1 MAKPKTA
8 HAYELE
14 IRKMII
20 ERLGKFDT
28 WLKPQV
34 RATAMNMVMLDKIQ
48 DTLSDKDTDLMI
60 TASGSMGQMK
70 QDAHPL
76 LAHYDKLQRTLIQQF
91 QALSLNYNATPSKI
105 KEDVKKGVDS
115 EKAGLTSI
123 INSAQDDV
131 NDIPDIE

>member
-1 MAKPKTA
+1 MAKKKTA

-28 WLKPQV
+28 WLMPQV
-34 RATAMNMVMLDKIQ
+34 RATAMNMVMLDKLQ
-48 DTLSDKDTDLMI
+48 DTLSDQQTDLMI
-60 TASGSMGQMK
+60 TMSGSMGQIK

-105 KEDVKKGVDS
+105 KEPVKQGADEKDKLLNALSEITDV
-115 EKAGLTSI
+115 
-123 INSAQDDV
+123 
-131 NDIPDIE
+131 

>member
-1 MAKPKTA
+1 MAKKKTA

-28 WLKPQV
+28 WLMPQV
-34 RATAMNMVMLDKIQ
+34 RATAMNMVMLDKLQ
-48 DTLSDKDTDLMI
+48 DTLSDQQTDLMI
-60 TASGSMGQMK
+60 TMPGSMGQIK

-105 KEDVKKGVDS
+105 KEPVKQGADEKDKLLNALSEITDV
-115 EKAGLTSI
+115 
-123 INSAQDDV
+123 
-131 NDIPDIE
+131 

>member
-1 MAKPKTA
+1 MAKKKTA

-20 ERLGKFDT
+20 ERLGKFDM
-28 WLKPQV
+28 WLMPQV
-34 RATAMNMVMLDKIQ
+34 RATAMNMVMLDKLQ
-48 DTLSDKDTDLMI
+48 DTLSDQQTDLMI
-60 TASGSMGQMK
+60 TMPGSMGQIK

-105 KEDVKKGVDS
+105 KEPVKQGADEKDKLLNALSEITDV
-115 EKAGLTSI
+115 
-123 INSAQDDV
+123 
-131 NDIPDIE
+131 

>member
-1 MAKPKTA
+1 MAKKKTA

-28 WLKPQV
+28 WLMPQV
-34 RATAMNMVMLDKIQ
+34 RATAMNMVMLDKLQ
-48 DTLSDKDTDLMI
+48 EKLSDKETDLMV
-60 TASGSMGQMK
+60 TMSGSMGQIK

-105 KEDVKKGVDS
+105 KEPVKQGADEKDKLLNALSEITDV
-115 EKAGLTSI
+115 
-123 INSAQDDV
+123 
-131 NDIPDIE
+131 

>member
-1 MAKPKTA
+1 MAKKKTA

-20 ERLGKFDT
+20 ERLGKFDM
-28 WLKPQV
+28 WLMPQV
-34 RATAMNMVMLDKIQ
+34 RATAMNMVMLDKLQ
-48 DTLSDKDTDLMI
+48 DTLSDQQTDLMI
-60 TASGSMGQMK
+60 TIPGSMGQIK

-105 KEDVKKGVDS
+105 KEPVKQGADEKDKLLNALSEITDV
-115 EKAGLTSI
+115 
-123 INSAQDDV
+123 
-131 NDIPDIE
+131 

>member
-1 MAKPKTA
+1 MAKKKTA

-20 ERLGKFDT
+20 ERLGKFDM
-28 WLKPQV
+28 WLMPQV
-34 RATAMNMVMLDKIQ
+34 RATAMNMVMLDKLQ
-48 DTLSDKDTDLMI
+48 DTLSDKETDLMV
-60 TASGSMGQMK
+60 TMSGSMGQIK

-105 KEDVKKGVDS
+105 KEPVKQGADEKDKLLNALSEITDV
-115 EKAGLTSI
+115 
-123 INSAQDDV
+123 
-131 NDIPDIE
+131 

>member
-1 MAKPKTA
+1 MAKKKTA

-28 WLKPQV
+28 WLMPQV
-34 RATAMNMVMLDKIQ
+34 RATAMNMVMLDKLQ
-48 DTLSDKDTDLMI
+48 DTLSDKETDLMV
-60 TASGSMGQMK
+60 TMSGSMGQIK

-105 KEDVKKGVDS
+105 KEPVKQGADEKDKLLNALSEITDV
-115 EKAGLTSI
+115 
-123 INSAQDDV
+123 
-131 NDIPDIE
+131 

>member
-1 MAKPKTA
+1 MAKKKTA

-28 WLKPQV
+28 WLMPQV
-34 RATAMNMVMLDKIQ
+34 RATSMNMVMLDKLQ
-48 DTLSDKDTDLMI
+48 DTLSDKETDLMV
-60 TASGSMGQMK
+60 TMSGSMGQIK

-105 KEDVKKGVDS
+105 KEPVKQGADEKDKLLNALSEITDV
-115 EKAGLTSI
+115 
-123 INSAQDDV
+123 
-131 NDIPDIE
+131 

>member
-1 MAKPKTA
+1 MAKKKTA

-28 WLKPQV
+28 WLMPQV
-34 RATAMNMVMLDKIQ
+34 RATAMNMVMLDKLQ
-48 DTLSDKDTDLMI
+48 DTLSDQQTDLMI
-60 TASGSMGQMK
+60 TMPGSMGQIK

-105 KEDVKKGVDS
+105 KEPVKQGADEKDKLLNALS
-115 EKAGLTSI
+115 EITE
-123 INSAQDDV
+123 V
-131 NDIPDIE
+131 

>member
-1 MAKPKTA
+1 MKKKKTA

-28 WLKPQV
+28 WLMPQV
-34 RATAMNMVMLDKIQ
+34 RATAMNMVMLDKLQ
-48 DTLSDKDTDLMI
+48 DTLSDKKTDLMI
-60 TASGSMGQMK
+60 TMPGSMGQIN

-91 QALSLNYNATPSKI
+91 QALSLNYNATPSRI
-105 KEDVKKGVDS
+105 KEPVKQGADEKDKLLNALSEITDV
-115 EKAGLTSI
+115 
-123 INSAQDDV
+123 
-131 NDIPDIE
+131 

>member
-1 MAKPKTA
+1 MAKKKTA

-14 IRKMII
+14 IRKMIV

-28 WLKPQV
+28 WLMPQV
-34 RATAMNMVMLDKIQ
+34 RATAMNMVMLDKLQ
-48 DTLSDKDTDLMI
+48 DTLSDKETDLMV
-60 TASGSMGQMK
+60 TMSGSMGQIK

-105 KEDVKKGVDS
+105 KEPVKQGADEKDKLLNALSEITDV
-115 EKAGLTSI
+115 
-123 INSAQDDV
+123 
-131 NDIPDIE
+131 